1 MDKKSKETI
10 IEVIEELLK
19 HKNKEINEV
28 SIKYKYKIDDR
39 IDTPEKRK
47 KKNFEAFEKYK
58 YMLVKLNKLLKK
70 EEQFKEIVDI
80 EAQMK
85 KIQVKKIISVKE
97 YTEIYGDSTKAQ
109 QNDRGKIKNPL
120 PYNQKVEGGKITYD
134 VNKIEE
140 WREKYNYR

>member
-1 MDKKSKETI
+1 MDKKSKEII

-19 HKNKEINEV
+19 HKNKEIDEV

-58 YMLVKLNKLLKK
+58 NMLVKLNKLLKK
-70 EEQFKEIVDI
+70 EEQFKEIIDI

-85 KIQVKKIISVKE
+85 KIQVKNNITIKE
-97 YTEIYGDSTKAQ
+97 FSEIYNISKTSQ
-109 QNDRGKIKNPL
+109 QNYRSRLNDPL
-120 PYNQKVEGGKITYD
+120 PYHQKVAAGKIVY
-134 VNKIEE
+134 VVKEVEE
-140 WREKYNYR
+140 WFENQHK